1 MSAKVRARRVIGS
14 FTYKTQFFAVFL
26 CFIFCH
32 QRTSGLVD
40 IFSSVLNYQGCAS
53 LPFEELISFR
63 KHVKPVFH
71 GTVLIGGVAFLSG
84 SLVGPWQFF
93 MLQRFEWDEI

>member
-1 MSAKVRARRVIGS
+1 MGHLPIKLNFSLV
-14 FTYKTQFFAVFL
+14 FFL

-93 MLQRFEWDEI
+93 MLRRFEWDEI